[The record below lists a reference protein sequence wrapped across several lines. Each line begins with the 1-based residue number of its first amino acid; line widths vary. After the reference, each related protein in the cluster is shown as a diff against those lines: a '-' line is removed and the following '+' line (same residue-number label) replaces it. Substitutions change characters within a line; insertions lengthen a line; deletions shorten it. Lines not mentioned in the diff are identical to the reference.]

1 MPLTAFVDK
10 KVSDELERKFPQT
23 NNDKESVFPEHNFLS
38 MCLKIGLTIEDLKF
52 LTYIDAIKILLSFCD
67 EETTDEDEREAT
79 QEEINNLVAMM

>member
-23 NNDKESVFPEHNFLS
+23 NNDKENVFPEHNFLA

-67 EETTDEDEREAT
+67 EEITDEDEREAT

>member
-23 NNDKESVFPEHNFLS
+23 NNDKENVFPEHNFLA

-52 LTYIDAIKILLSFCD
+52 LTYIDAIKILLSFRE
-67 EETTDEDEREAT
+67 EETTNEDEREAT

>member
-23 NNDKESVFPEHNFLS
+23 NNDKENVFPEHNFLA

-67 EETTDEDEREAT
+67 EEITGEDEREAT

>member
-10 KVSDELERKFPQT
+10 KVSDELERKFPQDS
-23 NNDKESVFPEHNFLS
+23 NDKESVFPEHNFLA

-52 LTYIDAIKILLSFCD
+52 LTYIDAIKILLSFCN
-67 EETTDEDEREAT
+67 EEITDENEREAT

>member
-10 KVSDELERKFPQT
+10 KVSDQLERKFPQDS
-23 NNDKESVFPEHNFLS
+23 NDKESVFPEHNFLA

-52 LTYIDAIKILLSFCD
+52 LTYIDAIKILLSFCN
-67 EETTDEDEREAT
+67 EEITDEDEREAT

>member
-10 KVSDELERKFPQT
+10 KVSDELERKFPQDS
-23 NNDKESVFPEHNFLS
+23 NGKESVFPEHNFLA

-52 LTYIDAIKILLSFCD
+52 LTYIDAIKILLSFCE
-67 EETTDEDEREAT
+67 EETTNEDEREAT

>member
-1 MPLTAFVDK
+1 MPLTAFADK

-23 NNDKESVFPEHNFLS
+23 NNDKENVFPEHNFLA

-67 EETTDEDEREAT
+67 EEITDEDEREAT

>member
-23 NNDKESVFPEHNFLS
+23 NNDKENVFPEHNFLA

-52 LTYIDAIKILLSFCD
+52 LTYIDAIKILLSFCN
-67 EETTDEDEREAT
+67 EEITDEDEREAT

>member
-10 KVSDELERKFPQT
+10 KVSDELERKFPQDS
-23 NNDKESVFPEHNFLS
+23 NDKESVFPEHNFLA

-52 LTYIDAIKILLSFCD
+52 LTYIDAIKILLSFCN
-67 EETTDEDEREAT
+67 EEITDEDEREAT

>member
-10 KVSDELERKFPQT
+10 KVSDELERKFPQDS
-23 NNDKESVFPEHNFLS
+23 NDKESVFPEHNFLA

-67 EETTDEDEREAT
+67 EEITDEDEREAT

>member
-23 NNDKESVFPEHNFLS
+23 NNDKESVFPEHNFLA

-52 LTYIDAIKILLSFCD
+52 LTYIDAIKILLSLCE